1 MAQWRDCM
9 VGKSNT
15 MHYKRNHK
23 KGNGVPQPDCSHAA
37 LIYDYLQMIKED
49 LDTGDL
55 PFEKGEAFLTV
66 DKKDMARLLHEYECI
81 KNHALKS
88 DCSYYRFG
96 LKIKK
101 RDEYIQIDYMLYT
114 KNQGEKRLNLVKTS
128 DYMITPLELELLLY
142 LKSHRRSNYFSKEG
156 TEDPTSLAIWFSD
169 KGDCKEQFL
178 YHEFCTAGELATLFD
193 KFEYYKYSTR
203 QEKVF
208 TR

>member
-1 MAQWRDCM
+1 
-9 VGKSNT
+9 
-15 MHYKRNHK
+15 
-23 KGNGVPQPDCSHAA
+23 
-37 LIYDYLQMIKED
+37 
-49 LDTGDL
+49 
-55 PFEKGEAFLTV
+55 
-66 DKKDMARLLHEYECI
+66 
-81 KNHALKS
+81 
-88 DCSYYRFG
+88 
-96 LKIKK
+96 
-101 RDEYIQIDYMLYT
+101 MLYT

-169 KGDCKEQFL
+169 
-178 YHEFCTAGELATLFD
+178 HEFCTAGELATLFD